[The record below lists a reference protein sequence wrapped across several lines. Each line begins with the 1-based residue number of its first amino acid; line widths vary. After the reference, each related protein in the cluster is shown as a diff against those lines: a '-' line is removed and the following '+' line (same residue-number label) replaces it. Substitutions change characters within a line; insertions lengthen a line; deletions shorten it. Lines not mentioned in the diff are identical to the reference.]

1 MLYCII
7 EISSGEIYG
16 RCKTF
21 SKALE
26 YYVNFFQCDSNL
38 RIVKMTKEE
47 YLFYTKEILKNS

>member
-26 YYVNFFQCDSNL
+26 YYVDFFQCDCNL
-38 RIVKMTKEE
+38 RIVNPYCPIYKN
-47 YLFYTKEILKNS
+47 IL

>member
-26 YYVNFFQCDSNL
+26 YYVDFFQCDCNL
-38 RIVKMTKEE
+38 KIVKMTKEE
-47 YLFYTKEILKNS
+47 YLLYTKKLIKNS